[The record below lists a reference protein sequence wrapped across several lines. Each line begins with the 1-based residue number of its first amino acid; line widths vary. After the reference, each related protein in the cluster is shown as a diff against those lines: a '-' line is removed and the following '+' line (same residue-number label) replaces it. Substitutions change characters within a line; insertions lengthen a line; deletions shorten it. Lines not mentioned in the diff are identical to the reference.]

1 MTDKDNI
8 LLVEDDPEI
17 ARILLDH
24 LRREGYAVTWASS
37 GLESWEDFRQGEYQ
51 LVLLDLMLPE
61 MDGFTVCKHVRLIS
75 DVPVLIMSARH
86 QEESKLKGLG
96 LGADDYITK
105 PFSLAELTARIEAHL
120 SRYRRYQGSHPRSS
134 SSSVFQQYNDGL
146 SIHPLN
152 QQVMLNGTELQLTG
166 KEGALLMLLAS
177 HQGRAFTKTEI
188 YEHVWGQP
196 AEGSSSTV
204 TVHVKSLRAKLG
216 DEPHQPRW
224 IQTVWGSGYRFI
236 GERIE

>member
-1 MTDKDNI
+1 MKDKDNI

-37 GLESWEDFRQGEYQ
+37 GLESWEDFRNGEYQ

-75 DVPVLIMSARH
+75 DVPVLIMSART

-105 PFSLAELTARIEAHL
+105 PFSLAELTARVEAHL
-120 SRYRRYQGSHPRSS
+120 SRYRRYQGSPSP
-134 SSSVFQQYNDGL
+134 SVLQLYNDGL

-152 QQVMLNGTELQLTG
+152 QQVRLNGADLQLTG
-166 KEGALLMLLAS
+166 KERALLMLLAS
-177 HQGRAFTKTEI
+177 NQGRVFTKTEI

-196 AEGSSSTV
+196 AEENSGTV
-204 TVHVKSLRAKLG
+204 TVHIKSLRAKLG

-224 IQTVWGSGYRFI
+224 IETVWGSGYRFI
-236 GERIE
+236 GERIK

>member
-37 GLESWEDFRQGEYQ
+37 GLESWEDFRKGEYQ

-105 PFSLAELTARIEAHL
+105 PFSLAEFTARIEAHL
-120 SRYRRYQGSHPRSS
+120 SRYRRYQGRQSGSS
-134 SSSVFQQYNDGL
+134 SSSVLQQYNDGL

-196 AEGSSSTV
+196 AEASSSTV

>member
-1 MTDKDNI
+1 MTDTDNI

-37 GLESWEDFRQGEYQ
+37 GLESWEDFRNGEYQ

-75 DVPVLIMSARH
+75 DVPVLIMSART

-105 PFSLAELTARIEAHL
+105 PFSLAELTARVEAHL
-120 SRYRRYQGSHPRSS
+120 SRYRRYLGSPSP
-134 SSSVFQQYNDGL
+134 SVLQLYNDGL
-146 SIHPLN
+146 SIHPVN
-152 QQVMLNGTELQLTG
+152 QQVRLNDTDLQLTG
-166 KEGALLMLLAS
+166 KERALLMLLVS
-177 HQGRAFTKTEI
+177 NQGRVFTKTEI

-196 AEGSSSTV
+196 AEENSGTV
-204 TVHVKSLRAKLG
+204 TVHIKSLRAKLS

-224 IQTVWGSGYRFI
+224 IETVWGSGYRFI
-236 GERIE
+236 GEQVK

>member
-17 ARILLDH
+17 ARILMDH

-37 GLESWEDFRQGEYQ
+37 GLESWEDFKNGQYH
-51 LVLLDLMLPE
+51 LVLLDLILPE

-75 DVPVLIMSARH
+75 DVPVLIMSART

-120 SRYRRYQGSHPRSS
+120 NRYRRYQGGRSGS
-134 SSSVFQQYNDGL
+134 PSNSVLLQYNDGL
-146 SIHPLN
+146 TLHPLN
-152 QQVMLNGTELQLTG
+152 QQVKLHGEELRLTG
-166 KEGALLMLLAS
+166 KEGALLAS
-177 HQGRAFTKTEI
+177 SGFTSKSGFHENRNLRTC
-188 YEHVWGQP
+188 V
-196 AEGSSSTV
+196 GS
-204 TVHVKSLRAKLG
+204 
-216 DEPHQPRW
+216 
-224 IQTVWGSGYRFI
+224 I
-236 GERIE
+236 G

>member
-17 ARILLDH
+17 ARILMDH
-24 LRREGYAVTWASS
+24 LRRKGYAVTWASS
-37 GLESWEDFRQGEYQ
+37 GLESWEDFKNGLYH

-75 DVPVLIMSARH
+75 DVPVLIMSART
-86 QEESKLKGLG
+86 QEESKLEGLG

-105 PFSLAELTARIEAHL
+105 PFSLAELTARIKAHL
-120 SRYRRYQGSHPRSS
+120 NRYRRYQGGQSNA
-134 SSSVFQQYNDGL
+134 SVQQYNDGL
-146 SIHPLN
+146 TIHPLN
-152 QQVMLNGTELQLTG
+152 QQVKLHGTEVQCTA
-166 KEGALLMLLAS
+166 KEGALLMLLTS
-177 HQGRAFTKTEI
+177 HPHRAFTKTEI
-188 YEHVWGQP
+188 YEHVWGQS
-196 AEGSSSTV
+196 AEGSSAATV

-216 DEPHQPRW
+216 DAPHQPRW

-236 GERIE
+236 GERVE

>member
-1 MTDKDNI
+1 MADKDNI

-37 GLESWEDFRQGEYQ
+37 GLESWEDFRNGEYQ

-75 DVPVLIMSARH
+75 DVPVLIMSART

-105 PFSLAELTARIEAHL
+105 PFSLAELTARVEAHL
-120 SRYRRYQGSHPRSS
+120 NRYRRYQGSPST
-134 SSSVFQQYNDGL
+134 SVSQQYNDGL
-146 SIHPLN
+146 SIHPQN
-152 QQVMLNGTELQLTG
+152 QQVKLNGADLQLTS
-166 KEGALLMLLAS
+166 KEVALLMLLAS
-177 HQGRAFTKTEI
+177 HPDRAFTKKEI

-196 AEGSSSTV
+196 AEGSSGTI

-236 GERIE
+236 GERIK

>member
-1 MTDKDNI
+1 
-8 LLVEDDPEI
+8 
-17 ARILLDH
+17 
-24 LRREGYAVTWASS
+24 
-37 GLESWEDFRQGEYQ
+37 
-51 LVLLDLMLPE
+51 
-61 MDGFTVCKHVRLIS
+61 
-75 DVPVLIMSARH
+75 MSART

-120 SRYRRYQGSHPRSS
+120 NRYRRYQGGQSN
-134 SSSVFQQYNDGL
+134 SVLQQYNDGL
-146 SIHPLN
+146 MIHPLN
-152 QQVMLNGTELQLTG
+152 QQVKLHDVELQLTG

-177 HQGRAFTKTEI
+177 HPNRAFTKTEI

-196 AEGSSSTV
+196 AEGSSGTV
-204 TVHVKSLRAKLG
+204 TVHIKSLRAKLG

-236 GERIE
+236 GERIK

>member
-1 MTDKDNI
+1 MIDKDNI

-24 LRREGYAVTWASS
+24 LRREGYDVTWASS
-37 GLESWEDFRQGEYQ
+37 GLESWEDFRNGEYQ

-75 DVPVLIMSARH
+75 DVPVLIMSART

-120 SRYRRYQGSHPRSS
+120 SRYRRYQGSPSP
-134 SSSVFQQYNDGL
+134 SVLQLYNDGL

-152 QQVMLNGTELQLTG
+152 QQVSLNGADLQLTG
-166 KEGALLMLLAS
+166 KERALLMLLAS
-177 HQGRAFTKTEI
+177 NQGRVFTKTEI

-196 AEGSSSTV
+196 AEENSGTV
-204 TVHVKSLRAKLG
+204 TVHIKSLRAKLG

-224 IQTVWGSGYRFI
+224 IETVWGSGYRFI
-236 GERIE
+236 GERVK

>member
-1 MTDKDNI
+1 MNDKDKI

-17 ARILLDH
+17 ARILMDH
-24 LRREGYAVTWASS
+24 LRREGFAVTWASS
-37 GLESWEDFRQGEYQ
+37 GLESWEDFRKGQYH

-61 MDGFTVCKHVRLIS
+61 MDGFTVCKHIRLTS
-75 DVPVLIMSARH
+75 DVPVLIMSART

-120 SRYRRYQGSHPRSS
+120 NRYRRYQGGQSN
-134 SSSVFQQYNDGL
+134 SVLQQYNDGL
-146 SIHPLN
+146 MILPLN
-152 QQVMLNGTELQLTG
+152 QQVKLHDVELQLTG

-177 HQGRAFTKTEI
+177 HPNRAFTKTEI

-196 AEGSSSTV
+196 AEGSSGTV
-204 TVHVKSLRAKLG
+204 TVHIKSLRAKLG

-236 GERIE
+236 GERIK

>member
-1 MTDKDNI
+1 MESTMNDKDKI

-17 ARILLDH
+17 ARILMDH
-24 LRREGYAVTWASS
+24 LRREGFAVTWASS
-37 GLESWEDFRQGEYQ
+37 GLESWEDFRKGQYH

-61 MDGFTVCKHVRLIS
+61 MDGFTVCKHIRLTS
-75 DVPVLIMSARH
+75 DVPVLIMSART

-120 SRYRRYQGSHPRSS
+120 NRYRRYQGGQSN
-134 SSSVFQQYNDGL
+134 SVLQQYNDGL
-146 SIHPLN
+146 MILPLN
-152 QQVMLNGTELQLTG
+152 QQVKLHDVELQLTG

-177 HQGRAFTKTEI
+177 HPNRAFTKTEI

-196 AEGSSSTV
+196 AEGSSGTV
-204 TVHVKSLRAKLG
+204 TVHIKSLRAKLG

-236 GERIE
+236 GERIK